1 MCWLTFLK
9 SFASVLV
16 AYPTVK
22 CQACNTVNSCSAVSV
37 LSPCSSQ
44 CLCFVGKCWQDFR
57 ACYAP
62 LCALSPS
69 VCCRFCFSSIQALFG
84 MQVSGVEKL
93 RAETSYCPF
102 PTHPSSPPASHNHL
116 LPKGSWH
123 TGWDRIYCLA
133 RDFVFF
139 SWQRCETRA
148 AMPFGGFK
156 FQGIHFLKPCFASL
170 REFSP
175 SFECHR
181 GMQVCWHSPLL
192 KNRPHFVGGLIVFPP
207 VLEVYLPF

>member
-44 CLCFVGKCWQDFR
+44 CLCFMGKCWQDFR

-69 VCCRFCFSSIQALFG
+69 ICCRFCFSSIQAMFG

-93 RAETSYCPF
+93 RAKTSYCPF
-102 PTHPSSPPASHNHL
+102 PTHPSSPPASHNHP

-123 TGWDRIYCLA
+123 MGWDRIYCLA
-133 RDFVFF
+133 RDFV
-139 SWQRCETRA
+139 SSPGSAVKPKLWCLL
-148 AMPFGGFK
+148 GDLNSKGFI
-156 FQGIHFLKPCFASL
+156 FWNHALHLSGN
-170 REFSP
+170 FSP
-175 SFECHR
+175 
-181 GMQVCWHSPLL
+181 PLTVIEAC
-192 KNRPHFVGGLIVFPP
+192 KCAGVPHFWRTDLIL
-207 VLEVYLPF
+207 LEV